1 MPANVI
7 MPALE
12 LAQETGKLLRW
23 IKAPGD
29 MVRKGEPIAE
39 IETDK
44 VTVELEAPASGIL
57 QDVTAQE
64 GDVVPV
70 GHTIAIIA
78 DSASPTLSPQG
89 GRSGTLAPQGSGAVP
104 TLSPQGSGAVPT
116 LSPQG
121 RGQGEGPT
129 SDRIKASPLAR
140 KVAEAHNVDL
150 AHVRTASG
158 KIEKADVLAYVES
171 RRTVA
176 TAGNGGPGTIVAASP
191 KARRFAAERGID
203 LRALKGSGPEG
214 AVLAMDVPAAAE
226 PTGTGPL
233 TSAPPTSGPLTS
245 APPTSGPLTSAPLT
259 SALLTLPSPQRGEGV
274 AAGEGGGIPRRGV
287 EDAASQ
293 EKVGTVWR
301 VMAERMAASWT
312 SAPHFF
318 LVREVAV
325 ARLGAW
331 LDKARAQ
338 TGVRITYTDLL
349 IKLVAAAIVQ
359 HPRVAV
365 SWRDGVIERHPDVNV
380 GLAVALEDGLV
391 VPVIHRADTLGLKEI
406 AARREDLVARAQ
418 AGKLRPADIQ
428 GGVFTISNLGMYGVD
443 AFSAIVN
450 PPQAAI
456 LAVGRITDRVIPVD
470 GKPAVQPT
478 MVLTLSCD
486 HRALDGA
493 RGARFL
499 GALADLIE
507 EPLTLLV

>member
-1 MPANVI
+1 
-7 MPALE
+7 
-12 LAQETGKLLRW
+12 
-23 IKAPGD
+23 
-29 MVRKGEPIAE
+29 
-39 IETDK
+39 
-44 VTVELEAPASGIL
+44 
-57 QDVTAQE
+57 
-64 GDVVPV
+64 
-70 GHTIAIIA
+70 
-78 DSASPTLSPQG
+78 
-89 GRSGTLAPQGSGAVP
+89 
-104 TLSPQGSGAVPT
+104 
-116 LSPQG
+116 
-121 RGQGEGPT
+121 
-129 SDRIKASPLAR
+129 
-140 KVAEAHNVDL
+140 
-150 AHVRTASG
+150 
-158 KIEKADVLAYVES
+158 
-171 RRTVA
+171 
-176 TAGNGGPGTIVAASP
+176 
-191 KARRFAAERGID
+191 
-203 LRALKGSGPEG
+203 
-214 AVLAMDVPAAAE
+214 
-226 PTGTGPL
+226 
-233 TSAPPTSGPLTS
+233 
-245 APPTSGPLTSAPLT
+245 
-259 SALLTLPSPQRGEGV
+259 
-274 AAGEGGGIPRRGV
+274 V

-318 LVREVAV
+318 LVREVTV

-365 SWRDGVIERHPDVNV
+365 SWRDGAIERHPDVNV